1 MRRGSSSKGE
11 TEMGARVPGREEK
24 SGKINVEGA

>member
-1 MRRGSSSKGE
+1 MRRGSSSKGQR
-11 TEMGARVPGREEK
+11 EMGASVPGREEK